1 MTAVFAE
8 RALLPEGWANRVRL
22 SIDPSGRLRSVDTD
36 STPQPGDENLGA
48 RVLLPAPCNLHSHA
62 FQRAMAGMTEYRSA
76 EQDDFWSWRSLMYR
90 FLDVLKPDEIEA
102 IAAMVYVEMQ
112 EAGYAAVGEFH
123 YVHHQPGGASYD
135 NIAEL
140 SDRIYAAAGATG
152 IGLTHLPV
160 LYTHGGAGEQALNG
174 GQLRFGCDLD
184 RFDTLHQAASTGLN
198 SLPGDCRIGVAP
210 HSMRATVPEQ
220 LRQLKDR
227 FGTGPIHIH
236 VAEQVREV
244 SEIEHWLGARPV
256 AWLLDNL
263 DIDADWC
270 FIHATQMDT
279 SETEGLARSGA
290 VAGLCPIT
298 EANLGDGIF
307 NGQAF
312 TEVQGRFGVGSDSN
326 VRISLSEELRQ
337 LEYSQRLR
345 HKARNVLAA
354 GDRSTGETLYRQ
366 IVSGGAQALGRGS
379 GAIEAGKLADLVAID
394 ATHIALDGLSTDQ
407 LLDGWIF
414 TADDRVVTDLWSAGR
429 HCVHDGQHRQR
440 ETVEQHF
447 RQVLRQLIDR
457 I

>member
-1 MTAVFAE
+1 MTTLFAE
-8 RALLPEGWANRVRL
+8 RALLPQGWANQVRL
-22 SIDPSGRLRSVDTD
+22 AIDRTGRLNSVETD
-36 STPQPGDENLGA
+36 SSPQAGDENLGES
-48 RVLLPAPCNLHSHA
+48 VLLPAPCNLHSHA

-76 EQDDFWSWRSLMYR
+76 EQDDFWSWRNLMYR
-90 FLDVLKPDEIEA
+90 FLDVLAPDEIEA

-123 YVHHQPGGASYD
+123 YVHHQPGGAPYD
-135 NIAEL
+135 NVAEL

-160 LYTHGGAGEQALNG
+160 LYSYGGAGEQALHG

-184 RFDTLHQAASTGLN
+184 RFASLHEAASTGLN

-244 SEIEHWLGARPV
+244 SEIESWLGARPV
-256 AWLLDNL
+256 TWLLDNL
-263 DIDADWC
+263 DIDAGWC
-270 FIHATQMDT
+270 FIHATQMNK

-307 NGQAF
+307 NGRTF
-312 TEVQGRFGVGSDSN
+312 TQSEGIFGVGSDSN

-337 LEYSQRLR
+337 LEYSQRLH
-345 HKARNVLAA
+345 HKARNVLAT
-354 GDRSTGETLYRQ
+354 GDQSTGETLYRQ
-366 IVSGGAQALGRGS
+366 IVFGGARALNRDSGS
-379 GAIEAGKLADLVAID
+379 IEAGQLADLVAID
-394 ATHIALDGLSTDQ
+394 ADHASLCGLRTDQ

-414 TADDRVVTDLWSAGR
+414 AAGDTVVTDLWSAGR
-429 HCVHDGQHRQR
+429 HCVHNGRHRQR
-440 ETVEQHF
+440 DAVEQRF
-447 RQVLRQLIDR
+447 REVLSQLVDR